1 MEAAFTPT
9 QLPRKNWK
17 TMKMA
22 NEVKILWR
30 LVAVGNG
37 WLWLTPCKRM
47 KLRRSEWAQLGDCT
61 KEGMSLVEGRLWSK
75 LWSYYNRPS
84 PTLTTLFGS
93 VSKLRSQ
100 ASLHGVNH
108 NMPFP
113 TAPKSLFS
121 TFSALSIIRVHI
133 KRLIHNDLGGR
144 EVSRPYHSPAT
155 LAKPNFRKTS
165 PKSTKICDFG
175 EVLRKLGLASV
186 AGLW

>member
-1 MEAAFTPT
+1 MALKQSKAIPTQNRNSLFFRAQVYNPTKPLEAAFTPT
-9 QLPRKNWK
+9 QLPRKNRK
-17 TMKMA
+17 TIKMA
-22 NEVKILWR
+22 NEVTILWR

-113 TAPKSLFS
+113 TALKPFFS
-121 TFSALSIIRVHI
+121 TFSELSIPHHTMR
-133 KRLIHNDLGGR
+133 
-144 EVSRPYHSPAT
+144 
-155 LAKPNFRKTS
+155 AKQNAPHPHFS
-165 PKSTKICDFG
+165 HKSEKDCCT
-175 EVLRKLGLASV
+175 
-186 AGLW
+186 

>member
-1 MEAAFTPT
+1 MFWYKPQFVIALETC
-9 QLPRKNWK
+9 LWRKHWK
-17 TMKMA
+17 TI
-22 NEVKILWR
+22 NIEWSEYFLR

-37 WLWLTPCKRM
+37 WLWLTPCKRI
-47 KLRRSEWAQLGDCT
+47 KLRMSEWAQLGDCT

-113 TAPKSLFS
+113 TALQPLFT
-121 TFSALSIIRVHI
+121 TFSEPSIPHHI
-133 KRLIHNDLGGR
+133 MR
-144 EVSRPYHSPAT
+144 
-155 LAKPNFRKTS
+155 AKQSTPHPHFS
-165 PKSTKICDFG
+165 HKSEKDCCTWAI
-175 EVLRKLGLASV
+175 
-186 AGLW
+186 